1 MKRQLEQ
8 LGRGH
13 RLLTGK
19 LAPPLR
25 CVLLGTRLLSMG
37 MRSLPLLRSAPSL
50 EGVSECSR
58 GANAHG

>member
-19 LAPPLR
+19 LAPPLQ
-25 CVLLGTRLLSMG
+25 VLLGTRLLSMG

-50 EGVSECSR
+50 EGVLECSR
-58 GANAHG
+58 GANTHG